1 MWALSTRGIDIGLNG
16 VMTVDE
22 AYRLRYGAGTTFAPP
37 AVWNDVLA
45 QQLGHRSVRDY
56 RPDPVPDETLS
67 ALIAAAQS
75 APTSGNLQLWSV
87 VAVRDADRRTRLAK
101 LAGEQDFI
109 ARAPL
114 FLVWLADLA
123 RARHITT
130 ELGPASAEGAASA
143 EAAVSAGGVV
153 SAEGAEFVEAAV
165 LAFVDVALA
174 AQNASLAAESLGLGT
189 VFVGAVRNNPLEV
202 SDELGLPPNVFP
214 VFGLTVG
221 YPDDFDRTAVKP
233 RLPQEAVL
241 HHERYELESAHVTT
255 YEGLL
260 NTFYTEAG
268 LPTGWIDRVIHRLG
282 TVEGLKGRE
291 HLREALQTRGFEL
304 R

>member
-1 MWALSTRGIDIGLNG
+1 MDPD
-16 VMTVDE
+16 V
-22 AYRLRYGAGTTFAPP
+22 AYRLRYGPSTSFAPP

-45 QQLGHRSVRDY
+45 QQLGHGSVRSY
-56 RPDPVPDETLS
+56 RSDPVLDDTLT

-87 VAVRDADRRTRLAK
+87 VAVREEERRTRLAK

-109 ARAPL
+109 AQAPL

-123 RARHITT
+123 RARNITT
-130 ELGPASAEGAASA
+130 ELGAATA
-143 EAAVSAGGVV
+143 EAAD
-153 SAEGAEFVEAAV
+153 FVEAAL

-174 AQNASLAAESLGLGT
+174 AQNAALAAESLGLGT
-189 VFVGAVRNNPLEV
+189 VFVGAIRNHPLEV

-221 YPDDFDRTAVKP
+221 HPDESGQTTVKP
-233 RLPQEAVL
+233 RLPQQAVL
-241 HHERYELESAHVTT
+241 HHEQYELEPQAAHVET
-255 YEGLL
+255 YEQLL
-260 NTFYTEAG
+260 NDFYTDAG
-268 LPTGWIDRVIHRLG
+268 LPTGWIDRVITRFG
-282 TVEGLKGRE
+282 AIEGLKGRE
-291 HLREALQTRGFEL
+291 HLRAALRARGFEL

>member
-1 MWALSTRGIDIGLNG
+1 
-16 VMTVDE
+16 MTQDE
-22 AYRLRYGAGTTFAPP
+22 AYRLRYGAGASFAPP
-37 AVWNDVLA
+37 TVWNDVLA
-45 QQLGHRSVRDY
+45 QQLGHRSVRTY
-56 RPDPVPDETLS
+56 RPDPVPDDTLT

-87 VAVRDADRRTRLAK
+87 VAVRDVDRRTRLAK

-123 RARHITT
+123 RARHVTT
-130 ELGPASAEGAASA
+130 ELGAATA
-143 EAAVSAGGVV
+143 EAADY
-153 SAEGAEFVEAAV
+153 VEAAL
-165 LAFVDVALA
+165 LAFTDVALA

-189 VFVGAVRNNPLEV
+189 VFVGAIRNHPLEV
-202 SDELGLPPNVFP
+202 SDELGLPPHVFP

-221 YPDDFDRTAVKP
+221 RPDQFDATAVKP

-241 HHERYELESAHVTT
+241 HHEQYELQPQAAHVKT
-255 YEGLL
+255 YEQLL
-260 NTFYTEAG
+260 NDFYTTVG
-268 LPTGWIDRVIHRLG
+268 LPSGWIDRVITRFG
-282 TVEGLKGRE
+282 AVAGLKGRE
-291 HLREALQTRGFEL
+291 HLRAALQARGFEL

>member
-1 MWALSTRGIDIGLNG
+1 
-16 VMTVDE
+16 MTIADSS
-22 AYRLRYGAGTTFAPP
+22 YRTRYGSGTAFAPP
-37 AVWNDVLA
+37 AAWNDVLA
-45 QQLGHRSVRDY
+45 QQLAHRSVRAY
-56 RPDPVPDETLS
+56 RPDPVPDDTLA

-87 VAVRDADRRTRLAK
+87 VAVRDEGRRTRLAE

-109 ARAPL
+109 AQAPL

-130 ELGPASAEGAASA
+130 EIGSATA
-143 EAAVSAGGVV
+143 EAAD
-153 SAEGAEFVEAAV
+153 FVEAAL

-174 AQNASLAAESLGLGT
+174 AQNAALAAESLGLGT
-189 VFVGAVRNNPLEV
+189 VFVGAIRNRPLDV
-202 SDELGLPPNVFP
+202 AAELGLPPNVFP

-221 YPDDFDRTAVKP
+221 HPDRLDEAAVKP

-241 HHERYELESAHVTT
+241 HHERYELEPQEAHVHA
-255 YEGLL
+255 YEEAL
-260 NTFYTEAG
+260 NAFYANAG
-268 LPTGWIDRVIHRLG
+268 LPASWVARVAARFG
-282 TVEGLKGRE
+282 TVAGLKGRE
-291 HLREALQTRGFEL
+291 HLREALQIRGFQL